1 VKGLWLEDSQ
11 ITYRTDLPMPEPGP
25 GEAVIK
31 TSLAGIC
38 STDLEMT
45 RGYTDFTGVP
55 GHEFV
60 GVVHQAP
67 QDPGLEG
74 QRVVGEINIVCGEC
88 FHCRNGRASHC
99 LNRTALGI
107 HDRNGVFAEY
117 FTLPLENI
125 HPLPDVV
132 PDTWAVF
139 TEPLAAAL
147 QIHHQVHVHPGDRVL
162 VVGAGRLGQLAAQTL
177 KLTGCDLR
185 VVARHES
192 QRKILVSQGIPVL
205 PEEEVPAGTED
216 LVVDATGSPSGFAV
230 SRRAVRSRGTLVMK
244 STYADELTWDASG
257 LVVDEINLVGS
268 RCGPF
273 PPAIRLL
280 AYKQVNPGL
289 LLDAVYPLEEGLAAL
304 EKAGTSGILK
314 VGLAPEG
321 D

>member
-1 VKGLWLEDSQ
+1 
-11 ITYRTDLPMPEPGP
+11 
-25 GEAVIK
+25 
-31 TSLAGIC
+31 
-38 STDLEMT
+38 
-45 RGYTDFTGVP
+45 
-55 GHEFV
+55 
-60 GVVHQAP
+60 
-67 QDPGLEG
+67 
-74 QRVVGEINIVCGEC
+74 
-88 FHCRNGRASHC
+88 
-99 LNRTALGI
+99 
-107 HDRNGVFAEY
+107 
-117 FTLPLENI
+117 
-125 HPLPDVV
+125 
-132 PDTWAVF
+132 
-139 TEPLAAAL
+139 
-147 QIHHQVHVHPGDRVL
+147 
-162 VVGAGRLGQLAAQTL
+162 LGQLAAQTL

>member
-1 VKGLWLEDSQ
+1 
-11 ITYRTDLPMPEPGP
+11 
-25 GEAVIK
+25 VIK

-45 RGYTDFTGVP
+45 RGYSDFTGVP

-60 GVVHQAP
+60 GVIHEAP

-88 FHCRNGRASHC
+88 FHCRNDRAPHC

-107 HDRNGVFAEY
+107 HNRNGVFAEY

-125 HPLPDVV
+125 HPLPDVI

-139 TEPLAAAL
+139 TEPLAAAV
-147 QIHHQVHVHPGDRVL
+147 QINQQVHVHPGDRVL
-162 VVGAGRLGQLAAQTL
+162 VVGAGRLGQLAAQSL

-192 QRKILVSQGIPVL
+192 QRKILVGQGIPVL
-205 PEEEVPAGTED
+205 AEAEAPAGTED

-230 SRRAVRSRGTLVMK
+230 SRRAVRSRGTLVLK
-244 STYADELTWDASG
+244 STYADQLTWDASG
-257 LVVDEINLVGS
+257 LVVDEINLIGS

-273 PPAIRLL
+273 PPAIRLM
-280 AYKQVNPGL
+280 KNQQVNPEL
-289 LLDAVYPLEEGLAAL
+289 LLDAVYPLEEGLTAL
-304 EKAGTSGILK
+304 EKSRQSGTLK
-314 VGLAPEG
+314 VVLNTEG
-321 D
+321 G